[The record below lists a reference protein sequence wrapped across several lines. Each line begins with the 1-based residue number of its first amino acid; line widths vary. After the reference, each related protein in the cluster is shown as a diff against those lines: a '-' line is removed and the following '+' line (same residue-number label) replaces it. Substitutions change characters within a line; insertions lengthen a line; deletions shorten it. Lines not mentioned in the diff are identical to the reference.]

1 MSPSN
6 SRPGGV
12 LKIEREV
19 KSDVAQQKLWRV
31 GLNLVLFSTRRQKYF
46 LMHPFCDGVHQEIDF
61 CPFLL
66 IVPSQN
72 KTEKKF
78 KMIKEES

>member
-19 KSDVAQQKLWRV
+19 KSDVALQKLWRV

-46 LMHPFCDGVHQEIDF
+46 LMHLFVMVCTRRLT
-61 CPFLL
+61 FLS

-72 KTEKKF
+72 KAEKKF
-78 KMIKEES
+78 KMMKEES